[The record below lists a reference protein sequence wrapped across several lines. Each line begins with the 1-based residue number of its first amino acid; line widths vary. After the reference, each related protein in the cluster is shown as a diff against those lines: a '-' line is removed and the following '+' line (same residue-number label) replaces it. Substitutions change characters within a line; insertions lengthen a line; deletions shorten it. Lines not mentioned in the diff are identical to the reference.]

1 MWCNDHV
8 SLVAAS
14 NGRHQQSRD
23 REGAEPQHQ
32 QQSRDREEAEPRHQ
46 QQSRNRQGA
55 DYIGIYGFFE
65 EAQLTASGKLSN
77 PVQSIFAYLLAEAT
91 PYFYRS
97 CNEFLRS
104 PRRCPTPYVR
114 MAL

>member
-14 NGRHQQSRD
+14 DGRNGQGSTKSPSGTTRFQWNSTQKACFI
-23 REGAEPQHQ
+23 GFYGVFG
-32 QQSRDREEAEPRHQ
+32 EA
-46 QQSRNRQGA
+46 QGA
-55 DYIGIYGFFE
+55 
-65 EAQLTASGKLSN
+65 LSGKFNS
-77 PVQSIFAYLLAEAT
+77 PVQSIFAQLLGEAT